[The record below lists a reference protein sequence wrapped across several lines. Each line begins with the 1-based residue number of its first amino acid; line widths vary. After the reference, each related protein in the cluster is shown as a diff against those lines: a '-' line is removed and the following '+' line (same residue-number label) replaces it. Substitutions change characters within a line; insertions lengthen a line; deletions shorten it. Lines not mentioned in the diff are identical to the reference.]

1 MPTTLKVKVRDRW
14 YTVEVGDLSSRPLR
28 VLVDG
33 DPVEVEFDLAA
44 EDAAAPPP
52 QEAAAAAASAPPPPV
67 SPAPASTGPSAIKA
81 FVSPMPGIV
90 VSVAVKVGDQ
100 VVTGDEV
107 CVMEA
112 MKMQQVLRADWTG
125 VVKAV
130 HVQPGQQ
137 VLDGAP
143 LIDLE

>member
-1 MPTTLKVKVRDRW
+1 MPTTLKVKVKDRW
-14 YTVEVGDLSSRPLR
+14 YTVEVGDLSASPLQ
-28 VLVDG
+28 VLVEG
-33 DPVEVEFDLAA
+33 DLVEVELDQAPDETAA
-44 EDAAAPPP
+44 SP
-52 QEAAAAAASAPPPPV
+52 QPEAAVGAPPPPM
-67 SPAPASTGPSAIKA
+67 SPAPAFSGPSAIKA